1 MSYMSDMEERKKT
14 YRRKRTLTIGGAIA
28 AIILILVIVSNTA
41 SFRRTIKS
49 FTSDFTGGI
58 PRVVSVYDQSG
69 NLLRTYEGIIDVQ
82 ENTYGNKVL
91 FDLDGKRYVIYN
103 AIVIAEETDE

>member
-1 MSYMSDMEERKKT
+1 MSYMSDMEERKNA
-14 YRRKRTLTIGGAIA
+14 YRRKRTIRIGGAIA
-28 AIILILVIVSNTA
+28 AIIIILVIVANTA
-41 SFRRTIKS
+41 SFQRTIKS

-82 ENTYGNKVL
+82 ENSYGNKVL

-103 AIVIAEETDE
+103 AIVIAEETNN

>member
-1 MSYMSDMEERKKT
+1 MEERKNA
-14 YRRKRTLTIGGAIA
+14 YRRKRTLRIGGAIA
-28 AIILILVIVSNTA
+28 AIIIILVIVANTA
-41 SFRRTIKS
+41 SFQRTIKS

-82 ENTYGNKVL
+82 ENSYGNKVL

-103 AIVIAEETDE
+103 AIVIAEETNN

>member
-1 MSYMSDMEERKKT
+1 MSYMSDMEERKKA
-14 YRRKRTLTIGGAIA
+14 YRRKRTLMIGGAIA
-28 AIILILVIVSNTA
+28 AIIILVIVANTA
-41 SFRRTIKS
+41 SFQRTIKS

-82 ENTYGNKVL
+82 ENSYGNKVL

-103 AIVIAEETDE
+103 AIVIAEETDN